1 MKLFVLIII
10 FSSLSGCKHASKHFT
25 EHGAYDLPY
34 MAELRTTRGSGT
46 VVFYN
51 SEICKQI
58 GEACVFFRSHAN
70 AHNVL
75 LEPAF
80 PPKFYSDFSERRAD
94 CWAAEHV
101 EPNEVEAAVR
111 LLSDEALHQGLP
123 ITGDPLA
130 RAEYIKTCAQASS
143 NWPENTH

>member
-10 FSSLSGCKHASKHFT
+10 ICSVSGCKHPSKHFT

-34 MAELRTTRGSGT
+34 MAELGTTRGSGT
-46 VVFYN
+46 VVYYD
-51 SEICKQI
+51 SGICEQI
-58 GEACVFFRSHAN
+58 GDACVFFRSHAN

-80 PPKFYSDFSERRAD
+80 PERFYSAFSERRAD

-101 EPNEVEAAVR
+101 EPNEVAAAVR
-111 LLSDEALHQGLP
+111 LLSDPELHKDLP

-130 RAEYIKTCAQASS
+130 RAEHIKTCAQASS
-143 NWPENTH
+143 NWPDNT